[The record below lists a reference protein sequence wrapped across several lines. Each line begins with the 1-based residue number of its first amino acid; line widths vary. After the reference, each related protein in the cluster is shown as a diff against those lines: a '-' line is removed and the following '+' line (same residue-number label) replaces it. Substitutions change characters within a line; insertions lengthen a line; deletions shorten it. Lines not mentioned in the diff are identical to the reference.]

1 MVLRIYFCFCCLR
14 FWCQIQ
20 KKPPPRPK
28 SRKLPHMFS
37 SRFYSFRS
45 YIQVFNPLWVNFCI
59 SHFWDSGLVSF
70 FCMWL
75 SSFPNTIYWRDYSFF
90 IVYSLLLHWKLIDHI
105 CMSDFWILYSFLG
118 FPGGSVV
125 KNPAENAIDVGRS
138 PGEGNDNPLQYYC
151 LGNPLDRGA

>member
-75 SSFPNTIYWRDYSFF
+75 SSFSSIIYWRDCPLVIAWFWLFYC
-90 IVYSLLLHWKLIDHI
+90 KLRICI
-105 CMSDFWILYSFLG
+105 CMSLFLG
-118 FPGGSVV
+118 FLFLFHWSVC
-125 KNPAENAIDVGRS
+125 
-138 PGEGNDNPLQYYC
+138 LLLFQYHTV
-151 LGNPLDRGA
+151 LITVAL